1 MVARWL
7 PASLLPL
14 PLLLLG
20 VGRAA
25 AAAAAAS
32 SAHPSLYIAAN
43 FRDNAATVP
52 AFSAEL
58 RKLAADV
65 GPSNLFVTVY
75 ESGSADGTPRLL
87 DDARRALEAAGIA
100 TNITANGPLT
110 RRGRQRIDFLAD
122 ARNELLKPLRAMAHE
137 RRFDRV
143 VFVNDVLFEA
153 GDVRKLL
160 AVGADIACGTDFIP
174 IGEAHKIYRPAVDE
188 MYPIFYDAW
197 VARTLDGLPLRA
209 MPPYVAPESAAPLL
223 RKVARAGLSF
233 PDYTRAVNA
242 IELAVVE
249 PQPEVVQLQ
258 CCWNGVVVVK
268 AEPFYTGLVF
278 RSDLPGEC
286 GASECSHFCSDMR
299 ALNYTRVAM
308 HHGVR
313 VAYNNETWHRARALD
328 VPYEAVPLP
337 LAFARAPSPHTLCCG
352 VHHIVRQPSYARD
365 QDESDDAFAYRAW
378 MALTEEPVGDGLA
391 PFLATLLAGKGAVS
405 PKELSSFLG
414 DEPWAAC
421 RMGYSAAAAARPC
434 LAPRG
439 RAVPLRLTQV
449 GAADARDALTPQTW
463 TWKRLHPDHAYE
475 FVDAF
480 AGDGGL
486 PASVARLVPALAARN
501 HADLAA
507 DLARHALLL
516 DRGGI
521 VADLDSV
528 AGESLSCAL
537 AAGDAHVAVFA
548 AGRGGRAVALAAVQ
562 GHAAVRARLDE
573 LLMRADRVLQAEGGG
588 GGGGERHAVDGP
600 PAADLPTPRR
610 IDMDAHSVG
619 VSAWRP
625 GQGARARHRVDA
637 SGLGRGLGEM
647 F

>member
-1 MVARWL
+1 MAAAAARL
-7 PASLLPL
+7 LSPSLL
-14 PLLLLG
+14 PLLLLLLG
-20 VGRAA
+20 AGQAA
-25 AAAAAAS
+25 VLAAS
-32 SAHPSLYIAAN
+32 STHPSLYIAAN

-52 AFSAEL
+52 AFTAEL
-58 RKLAADV
+58 LKLAADV

-87 DDARRALEAAGIA
+87 DVARRALEATGVA

-122 ARNELLKPLRAMAHE
+122 ARNEHLKPLRAMAHE

-153 GDVRKLL
+153 GDVQKLL
-160 AVGADIACGTDFIP
+160 AVGADVACGTDFIP
-174 IGEAHKIYRPAVDE
+174 IGDAYTIYRPAVDAK
-188 MYPIFYDAW
+188 YPIFYDSW

-209 MPPYVAPESAAPLL
+209 MPPYIVPASAVDTYRAL
-223 RKVARAGLSF
+223 VARGLAF
-233 PDYTRAVNA
+233 PDYTRAANA
-242 IELAVVE
+242 IELAVDL
-249 PQPEVVQLQ
+249 QPEVAQLQ
-258 CCWNGVVVVK
+258 CCWNGIVVV
-268 AEPFYTGLVF
+268 AAAPFYAGLVF
-278 RSDLPGEC
+278 RSNLPGEC

-313 VAYNNETWHRARALD
+313 VAYDNETWHRAQALD

-337 LAFARAPSPHTLCCG
+337 LAFARVPSPRTLCCG

-365 QDESDDAFAYRAW
+365 QDGSDDAFAYRAW

-405 PKELSSFLG
+405 AKELSSFLG
-414 DEPWAAC
+414 DEPRAAC
-421 RMGYSAAAAARPC
+421 RMADSAAAAARPC

-486 PASVARLVPALAARN
+486 PTSVARLVSALAARN
-501 HADLAA
+501 HTDLAA

-537 AAGDAHVAVFA
+537 AAGETHVAVFA
-548 AGRGGRAVALAAVQ
+548 AGRGGRAVALAAVP

-573 LLMRADRVLQAEGGG
+573 LFMRADRVLQTE

-610 IDMDAHSVG
+610 IDIDAHSVG
-619 VSAWRP
+619 VSVGQP
-625 GQGARARHRVDA
+625 GQGARVRHRVDA